1 MRAVREA
8 KEVFE
13 SKAAWAEASFNWREY
28 SNWLTTTST
37 KSAATRSTKVRLERV
52 LLSSVQRACHC
63 ICGCSVL

>member
-8 KEVFE
+8 KEVSE

-28 SNWLTTTST
+28 NNWQTTTST
-37 KSAATRSTKVRLERV
+37 KSATTRSIKVRLESV

-63 ICGCSVL
+63 IFGRSVL